1 MLSAIFSKVN
11 LKAQEVTPGPLY
23 DPRSRRIYIL
33 ILLWMAICSSI
44 FTFSRFTIGTR
55 TFPIM
60 FASLCWA
67 ALNGLLARRYHMER
81 TAMFMEAL
89 SVPAIIGAM
98 GMVSII
104 AIAALSRPFVDS
116 SLVEMDTQLH
126 FDWRL
131 LYQFYLKHPILMAV
145 SRQAYDAFSYQLLLV
160 PIILWLWRQGE
171 MLWPYI
177 AAYSVALILTI
188 IVFPF
193 FPAVGPYNHF
203 GISHADLE
211 PRQWNFGPYIEGLRS
226 GHIRDMTQTSSGL
239 ISVPSFHATAG
250 VLFMWSCGR
259 IPYLRWAFFL
269 LNTTMVVSAM
279 VIGSHYLV
287 DLMAG
292 VAVAMIAIKVAPFL
306 VGSIRREKAFTNT
319 YSRRSVSRSL
329 PVLE

>member
-1 MLSAIFSKVN
+1 MLTAIFNKVN
-11 LKAQEVTPGPLY
+11 LKAQAVTPGPLF
-23 DPRSRRIYIL
+23 DPRSGRIYIM

-44 FTFSRFTIGTR
+44 FAFSGFTIGTR

-67 ALNGLLARRYHMER
+67 ALNGLLARRYRMER

-89 SVPAIIGAM
+89 AVPAIIGAM

-104 AIAALSRPFVDS
+104 AIAAISGPFVDGP
-116 SLVEMDTQLH
+116 LVEMDTQLH

-131 LYQFYLKHPILMAV
+131 LYQFYLEHPILMAV

-160 PIILWLWRQGE
+160 PMILWLWRRGE
-171 MLWPYI
+171 MLWSYI

-188 IVFPF
+188 IIFPF
-193 FPAVGPYNHF
+193 FPAAGPYNHF

-211 PRQWNFGPYIEGLRS
+211 PWQWNFGPYIEGLRS

-239 ISVPSFHATAG
+239 ISVPSFHAAAG
-250 VLFMWSCGR
+250 VLFMWACGR
-259 IPYLRWAFFL
+259 IPYLRWVFL
-269 LNTTMVVSAM
+269 SLNTSMIVSAL

-287 DLMAG
+287 DLIAG
-292 VAVAMIAIKVAPFL
+292 VAVSIIAIGVAPLL
-306 VGSIRREKAFTNT
+306 VGGSRREQAFITAH
-319 YSRRSVSRSL
+319 SRRKMSGQLLR
-329 PVLE
+329 P

>member
-1 MLSAIFSKVN
+1 M
-11 LKAQEVTPGPLY
+11 
-23 DPRSRRIYIL
+23 

-67 ALNGLLARRYHMER
+67 ALNGLLARRYRMER

-104 AIAALSRPFVDS
+104 AIAALSGPFVDGP
-116 SLVEMDTQLH
+116 LVEMDAQLH

-131 LYQFYLKHPILMAV
+131 LYQFYLKHPIIMAV
-145 SRQAYDAFSYQLLLV
+145 SRQSYDAFSYQLLLV
-160 PIILWLWRQGE
+160 PMILWLWRQGE

-193 FPAVGPYNHF
+193 FPAAGPYNHF
-203 GISHADLE
+203 GISHANLE
-211 PRQWNFGPYIEGLRS
+211 PWQWNFGPYIDGLRN

-239 ISVPSFHATAG
+239 ISVPSFHAAAG
-250 VLFMWSCGR
+250 VLFIWACGR
-259 IPYLRWAFFL
+259 IPYLRWVFFL
-269 LNTTMVVSAM
+269 LNTTMIISAM
-279 VIGSHYLV
+279 IIGSHYLV
-287 DLMAG
+287 DLIAG
-292 VAVAMIAIKVAPFL
+292 VAVSMIAIKMAPLL
-306 VGSIRREKAFTNT
+306 VGSIRREQALMNA
-319 YSRRSVSRSL
+319 YSRRKMSGSF
-329 PVLE
+329 PILE